1 MNYIAMASSDAGM
14 VKETNQDSY
23 FAEISS
29 TPIGKVAF
37 AIVCDGMGGLDRGE
51 LASASVTEAFRRWTK
66 ERLPSLCVQ
75 EIPDQE
81 IRQDW
86 TEIALSYNEKL
97 QRYGREHQIRLGTT
111 VTSLLLTES
120 RYYIMNVG
128 DTRAYEIT
136 NRILQVTRDHTVI
149 EREIEMG
156 NLTPEEA
163 ETDPRRSVL
172 LQCIGASEEIYP
184 DFFFGRPRLNSVYLL
199 CSDGFRHKISN
210 AEIHRHLNADVC
222 ASPEEIKRNIDRLI
236 ALDMRRM
243 EQDNITAIA
252 IRTY

>member
-1 MNYIAMASSDAGM
+1 M
-14 VKETNQDSY
+14 
-23 FAEISS
+23 
-29 TPIGKVAF
+29 
-37 AIVCDGMGGLDRGE
+37 
-51 LASASVTEAFRRWTK
+51 
-66 ERLPSLCVQ
+66 
-75 EIPDQE
+75 
-81 IRQDW
+81 
-86 TEIALSYNEKL
+86 
-97 QRYGREHQIRLGTT
+97 
-111 VTSLLLTES
+111 
-120 RYYIMNVG
+120 
-128 DTRAYEIT
+128 
-136 NRILQVTRDHTVI
+136 I